1 MPNDLT
7 AEMDAVPSTV
17 EQIADLAR
25 RDAERLPEHYD
36 LNADRSLVVAKVRD
50 DEKLEVHDL
59 ESYLDEPNRAR
70 GTVTVHDPGDFV
82 DVVNRQANVDHTTVW
97 ANVEAGTVTA
107 VINDHAGW
115 DLAGW
120 RDNTIQLRLQSDED
134 WTKWMQFN
142 EKLLPQ
148 AEFAAFVEDVSHT
161 IVDPDNATMLEVAST
176 MFATQKVEFSQSTRL
191 QTGDVALK
199 FEETTAAKAGAK
211 GQMEVPERIVVRLSP
226 WRGVLPADV
235 DGRLRFQIRSGQLA
249 IGYKLIRPDAFR
261 TEVFDGLVQVIKN
274 GLDTVPLY
282 RGQAPVSLR

>member
-7 AEMDAVPSTV
+7 AEIDTAPSSV

-25 RDAERLPEHYD
+25 RDAERTPSNYNLD
-36 LNADRSLVVAKVRD
+36 ADRSLVVARVRD

-59 ESYLDEPNRAR
+59 ERYLDVPNRAR
-70 GTVTVHDPGDFV
+70 GHVVVHDPGDFV
-82 DVVNRQANVDHTTVW
+82 EVVNRQSNLEYTTVW
-97 ANVEAGTVTA
+97 ANVDAGTVTA

-115 DLAGW
+115 GRAGW
-120 RDNTIQLRLQSDED
+120 RDNTVQLTLQPDED
-134 WTKWMQFN
+134 WAKWMQFN
-142 EKLLPQ
+142 ERLLPQ
-148 AEFAAFVEDVSHT
+148 ADFASFVEDVSHT
-161 IVDPDNATMLEVAST
+161 IIEPDNATMLEVAST

-226 WRGVLPADV
+226 WRGVMPADI

-282 RGQAPVSLR
+282 RGQAPASLR